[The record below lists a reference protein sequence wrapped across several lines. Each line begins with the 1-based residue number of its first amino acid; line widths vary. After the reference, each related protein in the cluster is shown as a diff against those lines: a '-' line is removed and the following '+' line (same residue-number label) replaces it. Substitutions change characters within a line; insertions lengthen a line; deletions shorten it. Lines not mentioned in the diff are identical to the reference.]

1 MTAFLSTSVPRL
13 QCLSI
18 KDEKLRLEFRY
29 AYYLIVMVMSSI
41 TCVGI
46 PLCLLSNSNGN
57 VFNNVR
63 RVSHYA
69 YCLIVMVMSSMSSIT
84 CVGIPLCLLSN
95 SNGNVFNNVRRVHS
109 AGTLSAQ
116 AGSEGM
122 LDASAQQVRVVAFCS
137 LLGIS
142 SLSVYLCLHM
152 CVCMQM

>member
-29 AYYLIVMVMSSI
+29 AYYLIVMV
-41 TCVGI
+41 
-46 PLCLLSNSNGN
+46 
-57 VFNNVR
+57 
-63 RVSHYA
+63 
-69 YCLIVMVMSSMSSIT
+69 MSSIT